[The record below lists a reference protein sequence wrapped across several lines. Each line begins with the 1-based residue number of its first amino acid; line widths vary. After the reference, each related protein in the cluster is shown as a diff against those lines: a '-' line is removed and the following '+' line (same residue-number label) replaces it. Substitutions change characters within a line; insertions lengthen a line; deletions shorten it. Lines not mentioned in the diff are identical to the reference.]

1 MRRQLALASL
11 VRHRTRTA
19 LAVLGVAIA
28 AAMLLDM
35 VMLASGMRESFST
48 LLESRGFSIRLAPRG
63 TLPFDTEATIAG
75 ASEIVSTVSRHPDVA
90 TVSPVLGATVHVVA
104 GARVPSQ
111 QGTTAFAI
119 GMRPA
124 VQGDYEVVRG
134 ADAGSTDSF
143 VANADFM
150 RLTGARIGDTLTLA
164 TGYEPQLR
172 SYAGERRLVLSGE
185 ARFLYLASGQAA
197 VAIQLETL
205 QAMGGRER
213 HDRASLFMVALREG
227 AVADS
232 VQRWIE
238 RAVPRVDAISTREA
252 LARVDERLAYFRQ
265 MAFILG
271 GVSLAVGFLLVTTLV
286 TVSVN
291 QRIGEIAVQRAIGVS
306 RVHVVEQIVVESL
319 VISAAGALLGL
330 VLGLAT
336 ARWLNGIL
344 ASFPGLPRAIDFF
357 LFQPRAVWTSM
368 AMLVA
373 SGILAAIYPSW
384 RASSLPIA
392 RTLHEEAVA

>member
-35 VMLASGMRESFST
+35 VMLASGMRESFGA

-63 TLPFDTEATIAG
+63 TLPFDTDATIAG
-75 ASEIVSTVSRHPDVA
+75 AREIESTLFRHPDIV

-104 GARVPSQ
+104 GATRA
-111 QGTTAFAI
+111 TTFAL
-119 GMRPA
+119 GVHPA

-134 ADAGSTDSF
+134 ADARRADSF
-143 VANADFM
+143 VANADFLH
-150 RLTGARIGDTLTLA
+150 LTGARVGDTLTLA
-164 TGYEPQLR
+164 TAFEPQLR
-172 SYAGERRLVLSGE
+172 SYDGEHRLVLSGE
-185 ARFLYLASGQAA
+185 ARFLYMSGGQPA
-197 VAIQLETL
+197 VALSLETL

-213 HDRASLFMVALREG
+213 HDRASLFMVALRDG
-227 AVADS
+227 ALPDS

-238 RAVPRVDAISTREA
+238 GSIPRVDAISTREA

-306 RVHVVEQIVVESL
+306 RRHVVGQIVVESL
-319 VISAAGALLGL
+319 VISTVGALLGL
-330 VLGLAT
+330 VLGLVT

-357 LFQPRAVWTSM
+357 LFQPRAVWTSL

-373 SGILAAIYPSW
+373 SGVLAALYPSW
-384 RASSLPIA
+384 RAASLPIA